1 MKLSAKFKKQLKNTA
16 AKLVSCMA
24 LVLVTLAM
32 VKLVGFSVP
41 EKNSEIVENRE
52 ALPVEADVTNV
63 TVAGDGTIICDSIVQ
78 GVRDTD
84 LSDGTYTFRV
94 NGKTS
99 SGTTETKD
107 YLVELINYRDDVT
120 FSSNMSLGDASTEYK
135 MLVVKFHKNLT
146 INEGVT
152 ITANRS
158 GNYTYKKGMYICVMG
173 KLTNKGTISMTA
185 RGTYN
190 QAGEN
195 VYLWK
200 NEDNSFE
207 YVPATGG
214 AGAAARNISCYS
226 TSQSRVGET
235 GGTGINR
242 GTGGGGSGALWGHY
256 VVFSNA
262 GGGAAGTS
270 YSGGSGGGG
279 VYRWLNSNGTIAA
292 TNYNNSNA
300 KANGGAGGT
309 GFGQQQDYNNGY
321 GNGGGGGAG
330 NPGGTNGWTGS
341 GRVYTNTAAG
351 LGTGGLLVIYSEE
364 FNNVGTISSDG
375 LNGGSCHANGG
386 CSAGGAGS
394 GGGSINIF
402 TKNVLY
408 SNTIQA
414 NGGNRGIGSAV
425 NGGYG
430 GKGSVTITKVTPNMK
445 YTKGIIELNVSEQ
458 YTINRSDIQLDYGT
472 LGTLNFESEDTS
484 VASVDSNGKVTG
496 LKTGRTRIKVYDQD
510 TGAITHITIM
520 VVKNV
525 AINVDEGNNF
535 TIALKQNGTVWT
547 YGLNDKG
554 QLGIGNNENKTKPT
568 KIQNIQNAKAV
579 AAGNSHALVLL
590 NNGEVYSFGAGTL
603 GQLGDGQN
611 ANSNVPVKVDGISNI
626 KKIDAYKNIS
636 VALAEDGK
644 VYVWGENYSTLP
656 MRVVF
661 SEKVVGISGTL
672 MLTEK
677 GEVYSISNTST
688 PIAGLSN
695 VIKVSCGDSHYLAL
709 DSNGCVFS
717 WGTNTYGEC
726 GNATTGTL
734 SLTYVSDEV
743 LDISAGNHTSIIQKL
758 NGDIYVFGNNSSGQ
772 IGLSGTAKATALTK
786 ITLPETVGIE
796 VISAGENTH
805 SGLVDE
811 NGFVWHTGLNT
822 YGELGIGDTV
832 SKNVYTKTGDSI
844 ITVNQDDT
852 VYLDIGEQTTLY
864 DILENTYNLKI
875 DLIDDNQ
882 ANFTIELANSNSI
895 SLSGRTITANDYGKT
910 TVTITHTP
918 TGRTKQISVAVVMKM
933 ESIVQGFRDIDLPDG
948 EYEILVKDQ
957 AYSIE
962 LINYNNDV
970 HYSVPEGQT
979 STTVSLG
986 DDSTEHKTLVVKYH
1000 GDLTIDKGVT
1010 VTATTVNNL
1019 TYKKGMYLCVL
1030 GDIYNN
1036 GTISM
1041 TARGTYDQEGE
1052 NVYLWKN
1059 IDDSFEYVPAEG
1071 ADGAASRNMSS
1082 YGRSSVSGGLK
1093 GNTGTDRETGGGG
1106 SGGLYAHNVIYY
1118 NAGGGAAGT
1127 SYSGGSGGAG
1137 VYRWVNWNQTIATD
1151 AYLASNGKS
1160 NGGAGGTGYAL
1171 QTDYNNGY
1179 GNGGGGGAGTPAGTN
1194 AWTGNGRIYEN
1205 STAETGTGGLLIIY
1219 ANYLNNT
1226 GLITSNGSKGAGAR
1240 ANGGCGTGGAGS
1252 GAGSINIF
1260 AKEVKEL
1267 GTTSAVGGNGGLGSS
1282 AHGGAGGDGTITIN
1296 ELGSILNCAKKSI
1309 TLNISD
1315 VYTIDRNKISYT
1327 KLNTIQTEDLT
1338 VGNLIF
1344 ESLNPEIATV
1354 DASGK
1359 ITGISVGKTRIKI
1372 TDTDNEYS
1380 AYIVVNVTKEGLI
1393 TPQIKEGDNFTVALK
1408 ANGTVWTYGLNDK
1421 GQLGNGTQNN
1431 SNEPV
1436 AVIDEQEKQ
1445 IENIINIEAEGS
1457 TAVAVD
1463 KDGNVYVWGTDYLT
1477 NENKIFATLVE
1488 DLPEIDKVEIYN
1500 KNFYAIDKEGNLYT
1514 WGASNQEVTAIPI
1527 STPLTD
1533 ISKDILLGE
1542 DGLVYF
1548 IADTSAFIPYLSNI
1562 CKIAAGENHYL
1573 FLNLDGYVYCV
1584 GKNDLGQLGTGDYAE
1599 KIIPTR
1605 VINGDGYLDN
1615 IAYISAGNKASM
1627 AVAFDG
1633 KAYAWGDNSNT
1644 KLGITGDNGAQ
1655 IAKTPNPTLINKIQD
1670 KEGNEL
1676 TLEKFELAET
1686 GKTHSSISNVDGFVY
1701 SVGTNQKGELG
1712 TEDNANRTVFTK
1724 IGNIGIITR
1733 PEFITVGVG
1742 QTKEFAIIPSNS
1754 FNIKTDIGYKSDITT
1769 NATNVKEASIE
1780 PITGVNNLNVANEKE
1795 FANNYRLTGNKI
1807 GRNVI
1812 VAKTEDVT
1820 KNVWV
1825 NVVNNDSAKAP
1836 AKVVNGKGF
1845 TISLKSDG
1853 TVWSWG
1859 ANNYGQLGH
1868 GTTENKN
1875 EPKQIEVSEEIIDV
1889 STGENHTLLLGKS
1902 GKVYS
1907 FGLNSSGQLG
1917 TGNITTYKAPVE
1929 INLKDIAKVVAI
1941 NNTSFAINNQ
1951 GQVYA
1956 WGTKYSKV
1964 PTLLG
1969 IDKNVID
1976 ISMNYYLS
1984 DDGAVREISSNTAIM
1999 LSLNET
2005 LPSELPVIENEKIVQ
2020 ISEGTDSILMLGE
2033 SGRVYAYGTNTY
2045 GQLGDGTLTSRNN
2058 KITTAV
2064 KISKGNVLENVKEIS
2079 AGDKYGIAVASDGK
2093 VYVFGINGNKQL
2105 GFESDIDKGGIQES
2119 GYAILK
2125 EDISN
2130 VERVSAGYVHTSV
2143 YRKDGNVFTWGDGI
2157 DGELGN
2163 GSNSAYYDA
2172 QLVGKNIIK
2181 TNTNEMIIEVEE
2193 TANVEAWINYFNLF
2207 ENKESTVTYEVL
2219 DSSIALIDSNTGAL
2233 MGVAQGRT
2241 TIIAKE
2247 TGTDNISVIKLLVL
2261 EKGTKPTNISI
2272 SIEPQ
2277 AETSGSHT
2285 TMLKVDGTVWCY
2297 GIGTY
2302 GELGNGYT
2310 NNSDLPVQAL
2320 FPSGTVITK
2329 IAVGENH
2336 NLALDSKG
2344 NVWVWGRNNYYQLG
2358 NSSTSSILRPT
2369 KVEALSNIK
2378 DIACGSYSSFAVNEA
2393 GEVFSCGLNANGE
2406 GGIGSYTNKITWT
2419 KAKFITDVIEIK
2431 AGKNHTI
2438 ALKSN
2443 GDVYVTGSNLYGE
2456 LALGTDTRKVNTFTK
2471 VNELDKVVGITAG
2484 DSNNMAI
2491 KADGKVYAWGE
2502 NIYKELGVG
2511 SLASYVNTVTQV
2523 QGLKDI
2529 RYVDGGK
2536 GYNLAINGTGEIYE
2550 IGLNWTG
2557 ELGNNTKTNLT
2568 TYTKLQGMANVL
2580 QASAGNAYTVIAKT
2594 NGTVWGNGDYTHG
2607 DTDIKAKT
2615 KSVVPVQVGNDET
2628 GLGITEITISVNG
2641 TKNIVA
2647 NCAYAF
2653 NLIKLDH
2660 NFTDS
2665 LAYTSVNEDI
2675 ATVDSNGIV
2684 TGVRV
2689 GTTRVNAVSED
2700 NGNTYSV
2707 LVKVVEN
2714 NSQIAPKVVSG
2725 ENFAVVLKADGS
2737 LWTFGYNADGRLAI
2751 GNNITKDIPTKTNI
2765 LATYIDVK
2773 AGKDFIIALRSD
2785 GKVWSVGNNEYGQ
2798 LGNKTTVNK
2807 AKLVEIQGMSGI
2819 TKIAAGE
2826 NFALALDE
2834 LGIVYKWGDGLLEP
2848 TRIQEINERIIDIS
2862 AGNSQTVYVTA
2873 TGKVVGTGSILNGE
2887 LSEINN
2893 AIKTQTTQDSIVI
2906 LTSDGLVYRYQSRS
2920 LSQINISGVI
2930 DISANGNNVMYQTA
2944 DEKTYVS
2951 GTNTFGELGTGDTS
2965 SVVSPVQTTAHSENT
2980 FGIGVG
2986 YDNTYIINNA
2996 GNLYSAGY
3004 NAYGSLGNGTRTD
3017 STEHTLVGNRQFKV
3031 EPKSATMKVGDEEN
3045 VTVTGDPFNV
3055 FGNNEIG
3062 PEEYNWTVDDS
3073 SIVEV
3078 EPGKFKAK
3086 AEGTASITITDK
3098 MTGEQA
3104 TVKRIV
3110 VGQAKDRI
3118 KSISVN
3124 DKNAE
3129 LALDST
3135 IDNMKY
3141 EVQIVTNNNTGI
3153 LKITTNELTDRISID
3168 GGNTWSYNGTLNQEI
3183 TLTDK
3188 ITQVPIIVG
3197 VKNNNGDYVLE
3208 ENYLLT
3214 ITKITD
3220 DVEIKK
3226 ITVTSTNELDEEE
3239 TITATPVSLNKYEV
3253 VVDENTVLSLAT
3265 VLANSE
3271 YTQVS
3276 IDGLDYELQQQNKYI
3291 TIGNKLRKE
3300 VQITLKSEAGTVEEY
3315 TLVIYKKKEAMD
3327 LTSVKVN
3334 DKEATKVSEGVYAI
3348 TVDNNCD
3355 LASVVA
3361 TATNSIASIS
3371 IENSEYS
3378 IQMCTKDI
3386 PIDMDTTEVTIRLK
3400 LGNEV
3405 KDYTLYIYKE
3415 KEEIQNIDIKMD
3427 MVMVNGNI
3435 IEPESDGLTYIA
3447 YLPSAETE
3455 AIIRAIAKDSIVS
3468 VKIENFDAEIADSTQ
3483 TVEIPN
3489 IENRFTIKLE
3499 DTEENSQ
3506 NYTVIIRKAEADTS
3520 LKEVFVT
3527 KDNKETQA
3535 KLQSDGTYLVK
3546 VPSNYTDIDVTAITG
3561 YSLAKVQ
3568 VNETG
3573 TFVIHEDTQNVTLSN
3588 DVTQVKI
3595 KVQSKDESLEKE
3607 YILNIQKLSSDA
3619 ELLRL
3624 EVDGT
3629 EVTLGTDGY
3638 YHYYLTDALTDV
3650 EVKAVAN
3657 NDNAFVRIDNSQY
3670 VIKEVTKQV
3679 DITSKQTTAKIKVRA
3694 EDGTIKEYILIIEGL
3709 PDDTTIEKVTV
3720 NGIDATYIEG
3730 KNRYE
3735 IRSNANSFNIE
3746 VTLTDLLASMVLGD
3760 NSRAIGTDTITVVKT
3775 GTETIVTVV
3784 VTSQNGLETE
3794 EYTIAI
3800 LEKSNNTNLD
3810 MLTVNG
3816 KIITPKADGTYFAT
3830 IKNAETD
3837 IKVKAKAEDNCATV
3851 QIDDNENNSY
3861 IAQITEAV
3869 VEGKVT
3875 YTYEIKVTAENGTV
3889 NTYYLTVEQLE
3900 ANTNILSV
3908 KVGEN
3913 DTDLYDATLRED
3925 GKYYYKVPRISKA
3938 FVNVELE
3945 SAKSSVTINGI
3956 NGSTVEVELPIEINE
3971 IPINVIAEDGTIKQ
3985 VILVIEKLSND
3996 TTIKSITGTGV
4007 LRTEIKEDNA
4017 SVYIDE
4023 DLSSI
4028 DLDITL
4034 TNLFGQLKL
4043 EEDTDY
4049 EVNTITRTIDLSGY
4063 SDSGVVMVTLNIKAE
4078 DGTEAEYLVNI
4089 YKEADLNIKSVVVNS
4104 DTLTY
4109 DESNERYSKLVAN
4122 GNQPNIIITANN
4134 PLQTIK
4140 LINEAGTVVA
4150 TGTGVLNTTQT
4161 LSTANL
4167 TTKYVIKISSHN
4179 GEDFGVEEHNLW
4191 ITQRSTETGITY
4203 IKVDGLGTTIS
4214 GTTYSSTVSGK
4225 DKYPV
4230 EIKLK
4235 DSNAVVRVEDM
4246 SSNVLIGNQAGILT
4260 GELSIPDGETKTFKV
4275 VVTAENGNTS
4285 TYTLTIERIS
4295 SNYELDWIKVSDYD
4309 TDGSTVITRNVTE
4322 YNPSTK
4328 TYKIVVNK
4336 DLPSSFVE
4344 VKALSVF
4351 TEVMLDNTYTGS
4363 GTSTMTKTLSG
4374 LGINEVT
4381 IKLTAADGSIDTRY
4395 LQIVQLSDE
4404 IGIDTLEVNG
4414 NILSPDENGNYE
4426 YTVSDENAYASVKAT
4441 LPIETSKVS
4450 INNKTEKLGQSI
4462 EDIYILS
4469 DRQLIIPIKVTAEDG
4484 TNYTYTLTLNIISHN
4499 TNVQYV
4505 KVDDT
4510 TCEFNGEKYVVYID
4524 KYETEANVEI
4534 KTEVP
4539 YATVKHVMEDST
4551 EVSGVAIL
4559 TYEVDT
4565 SDLDTDV
4572 FTSIFKVIA
4581 EDGTEKEYEIEL
4593 TRKNDD
4599 YTIQGVYA
4607 NDIELEPLSEDET
4620 YPNGSYYVQVVENTA
4635 KIKVVANSVLSTVS
4649 IGNGQDIDSDEDAVF
4664 TSALGELE
4672 KVITLSTTSKVTKVQ
4687 FTITSQQGTKLQNTI
4702 YIEKVSNNKNLESV
4716 KVNYEESTKIED
4728 EENKYVSYIYDTVN
4742 SVRVDIQAENEFAT
4756 IVRTTET
4763 GEVYLDE
4770 TATSFKAKGLLTLNI
4785 DTLNQVET
4793 IYFKIIAENGDES
4806 EVYTLNIEKM
4816 STDAEL
4822 KEIYVD
4828 GVLIEP
4834 DEDGKYRTTLLD
4846 TNLEPQIKAITN
4858 HEKAFV
4864 RIALGDEHQNVTE
4877 QNVTMSNSKQVTIPI
4892 TVRSQAGPTKVT
4904 YLYITRISTSL
4915 KLSEVTLNGKDANTY
4930 DANTDTYRFLVNPD
4944 ETDFE
4949 LFILAESDYSIL
4961 EYDSVG
4967 YEASIRTNVNV
4978 GLEEQG
4984 KILKVKQYSEAGETK
4999 EHTIEIVRI
5008 SDNTNL
5014 EFLKVNNI
5022 LRNPDEEGGDTYTV
5036 PITKTATS
5044 VLIEVQT
5051 EYSFANVRLGDNNV
5065 VRQHDIGMLSC
5076 PDLNEQRIIVPVVVT
5091 AADGTTIRTYNI
5103 ILDRKGSSIAG
5114 KVITQNF
5121 ENKHIADIY
5130 IYKTWDNR
5138 PIDDEN
5144 NPRELIYSGQT
5155 DEYGKYEVE
5164 LPPDEE
5170 YDIIVKK
5177 DGYLTYIV
5185 SNIVVE
5191 EFKQSTVQDIS
5202 IKAGDV
5208 DENGEIELDDL
5219 VELNDQIG
5227 VDVSDEN
5234 KVFDL
5239 NEDGVIDNK
5248 DRKIL
5253 KDNYHEKDK
5262 TEAWV
5267 RPRSMMLSNRK
5278 STFGAN
5284 ALQSTDSIPEIKL
5297 DRAVTN
5303 TKPDFVYPLDE
5314 GFVITSDYGTRVD
5327 PIDGSTSFHSGIDLC
5342 GKHHGNIY
5350 AVADGEVTWAGV
5362 QSSYGNCVE
5371 IRHVV
5376 NGVEVYSFYAH
5387 MSKIDVNKGDKVSQ
5401 GDVIGLEGGDQA
5413 TDLNPGRTTGHH
5425 LHFEM
5430 RSASGYVN
5438 NVNPHN
5444 YLEF

>member
-1 MKLSAKFKKQLKNTA
+1 MKLSARLRKQVNNIVVKSLC
-16 AKLVSCMA
+16 LMA
-24 LVLVTLAM
+24 LVLVTLAG
-32 VKLVGFSVP
+32 VKLVGFSAS
-41 EKNSEIVENRE
+41 EKSVEILENRE
-52 ALPVEADVTNV
+52 MVSTKSDVTSV
-63 TVAGDGTIICDSIVQ
+63 TIAGDGAVECDSIVQ
-78 GVRDTD
+78 GVRDSD
-84 LSDGTYTFRV
+84 LADGTYIFRV

-99 SGTTETKD
+99 GGASETMEYK
-107 YLVELINYRDDVT
+107 VELINYYDDVT
-120 FSSNMSLGDASTEYK
+120 YTENVSLGDTSTEYK
-135 MLVVKFHKNLT
+135 MLVVKYHKNLT
-146 INEGVT
+146 INSGVT
-152 ITANRS
+152 VTANRS
-158 GNYTYKKGMYICVMG
+158 GNYTYKKGMYLCVMG
-173 KLTNKGTISMTA
+173 KLTNNGTISMSA

-200 NEDNSFE
+200 NENSSFE
-207 YVPATGG
+207 YVPAVGG

-226 TSQSRVGET
+226 TSQARAGET
-235 GGTGINR
+235 GGTGTNR
-242 GTGGGGSGALWGHY
+242 GTGGGGSGGLWGHY
-256 VVFSNA
+256 VVFYNA

-270 YSGGSGGGG
+270 YSGGSGGAG
-279 VYRWLNSNGTIAA
+279 VYRWINWNEKLAESTYAA
-292 TNYNNSNA
+292 SNA
-300 KANGGAGGT
+300 KPNGGAGGT
-309 GFGQQQDYNNGY
+309 GYGLQTDSGNGY

-330 NPGGTNGWTGS
+330 NPGGTNGWTGN
-341 GRVYTNTAAG
+341 GRVYTNTPGG

-364 FNNVGTISSDG
+364 FNNVGSIVSDG
-375 LNGGSCHANGG
+375 SYGGSCHANGG

-408 SNTIQA
+408 SKTIQA
-414 NGGNRGIGSAV
+414 NGGDRGIGSAT

-445 YTKGIIELNVSEQ
+445 YTKGSIELNVNEQ
-458 YTINRSDIQLDYGT
+458 YTLNRNDIQLDYGT
-472 LGTLNFESEDTS
+472 LGTLVFEAEDTS
-484 VASVDSNGKVTG
+484 IASVDSTGKIIG
-496 LKTGRTRIKVYDQD
+496 LKTGRTRIKVYDQAS
-510 TGAITHITIM
+510 GAITHILVN

-525 AINVDEGNNF
+525 GINVDEGKNF
-535 TIALKQNGTVWT
+535 TIALKENGTVWT

-554 QLGIGNNENKTKPT
+554 QLGIGSNENKTKPT
-568 KIQNIQNAKAV
+568 KIQGIQNAKAV
-579 AAGNSHALVLL
+579 AAGYSHALVLL
-590 NNGEVYSFGAGTL
+590 DNGDVYSFGAGTL

-611 ANSNVPVKVDGISNI
+611 ADSNVPVKVDGIGNI
-626 KKIDAYKNIS
+626 KKIDANKNIS
-636 VALAEDGK
+636 VALDENGK
-644 VYVWGENYSTLP
+644 VYIWGENYSTLP

-661 SEKVVGISGTL
+661 SEKVIGISGTL

-677 GEVYSISNTST
+677 GEVYSVTDTSA
-688 PIAGLSN
+688 PIADLSN
-695 VIKVSCGDSHYLAL
+695 VVKISCGDAHYLAL

-717 WGTNTYGEC
+717 WGNNAYGEC
-726 GNATTGTL
+726 GIATTGNLTK
-734 SLTYVSDEV
+734 TYVSDEV

-758 NGDIYVFGNNSSGQ
+758 NGDIYVLGNNASGQ

-786 ITLPETVGIE
+786 ITLAENVGLE

-805 SGLVDE
+805 SGFVDE

-822 YGELGIGDTV
+822 YGELGIGDTS

-844 ITVNQDDT
+844 ITVNQNDT
-852 VYLDIGEQTTLY
+852 TYLDIGEQTTLY
-864 DILENTYNLKI
+864 NVLENTYNLKI

-882 ANFTIELANSNSI
+882 SNFTIELSSNNSI

-933 ESIVQGFRDIDLPDG
+933 DSIVQGFRDIDLPDG
-948 EYEILVKDQ
+948 DYEILVKDQ
-957 AYSIE
+957 AYSVE
-962 LINYNNDV
+962 LINYNDDV
-970 HYSVPEGQT
+970 HYSLEEGQT
-979 STTVSLG
+979 SRVVSLG
-986 DDSTEHKTLVVKYH
+986 DNSTDHKTLVVKYH

-1010 VTATTVNNL
+1010 LTANTTSGL

-1041 TARGTYDQEGE
+1041 TARGTYNQEGE

-1059 IDDSFEYVPAEG
+1059 TDDSYEYVPAEG
-1071 ADGAASRNMSS
+1071 SNGANSRDIDGR
-1082 YGRSSVSGGLK
+1082 GRTVIVHGSK
-1093 GNTGTDRETGGGG
+1093 GDNGENRTTGGGG
-1106 SGGLYAHNVIYY
+1106 SGGIFDRNTYIYNV
-1118 NAGGGAAGT
+1118 GGGAQGT

-1137 VYRWVNWNQTIATD
+1137 VYRWTNWNAV
-1151 AYLASNGKS
+1151 LAQDTFLESNGKT
-1160 NGGAGGTGYAL
+1160 NGGAGGTGFAL
-1171 QTDYNNGY
+1171 QTDYNNHY
-1179 GNGGGGGAGTPAGTN
+1179 GNGGGGGAGTPVGTN
-1194 AWTGNGRIYEN
+1194 NWTGNGSVYEN
-1205 STAETGTGGLLIIY
+1205 TSAETGTGGLLVIY
-1219 ANYLNNT
+1219 ANYLNNS
-1226 GLITSNGSKGAGAR
+1226 GKITSNGVKGASVK
-1240 ANGGCGTGGAGS
+1240 ANGGCSAAGAGS

-1267 GTTSAVGGNGGLGSS
+1267 GITSAIGGNGGY
-1282 AHGGAGGDGTITIN
+1282 ANAANGGAGGDGAITIN
-1296 ELGSILNCAKKSI
+1296 ELGSILNYAKKSI
-1309 TLNISD
+1309 TLNIAE
-1315 VYTIDRNKISYT
+1315 VYNIDRSKISYT

-1354 DASGK
+1354 DATGK
-1359 ITGISVGKTRIKI
+1359 IIGVSVGKTRIKI

-1421 GQLGNGTQNN
+1421 GQLGNGTEEN

-1436 AVIDEQEKQ
+1436 AVLDEQEKQ
-1445 IENIINIEAEGS
+1445 IENIINIEADGS

-1463 KDGNVYVWGTDYLT
+1463 KNGNVYIWGTDYLT
-1477 NENKIFATLVE
+1477 NENKLYATLVE
-1488 DLPEIDKVEIYN
+1488 DLPSIEKVGIYN
-1500 KNFYAIDKEGNLYT
+1500 KNYYAIDNVGNLYV
-1514 WGASNQEVTAIPI
+1514 WGEDYSEVTPIPI
-1527 STPLTD
+1527 STPLID
-1533 ISKDILLGE
+1533 ISKDIMLGE

-1548 IADTSAFIPYLSNI
+1548 VNDTSASIAYLSNI
-1562 CKIAAGENHYL
+1562 CKIEAGEDHYL
-1573 FLNLDGYVYCV
+1573 FVNLEGYVYCV

-1599 KIIPTR
+1599 KTIPTR
-1605 VINGDGYLDN
+1605 VKNGDGYLEN
-1615 IAYISAGNKASM
+1615 IATVSAGNKSSM

-1644 KLGITGDNGAQ
+1644 KLGITGENGAQ
-1655 IAKTPNPTLINKIQD
+1655 LAKTPNATQITKIQD

-1676 TLEKFELAET
+1676 ESEKFELVET
-1686 GKTHSSISNVDGFVY
+1686 GKTHSSISDVDGFVY
-1701 SVGTNQKGELG
+1701 SVGLNSKGELG
-1712 TEDNANRTVFTK
+1712 TEDNVNRTVFTK

-1733 PEFITVGVG
+1733 PEFITVEVG
-1742 QTKEFAIIPSNS
+1742 KTKEFAIIPSNS

-1769 NATNVKEASIE
+1769 NATNIKEAGIVE
-1780 PITGVNNLNVANEKE
+1780 IPGVNNHNVANEKE
-1795 FANNYRLTGNKI
+1795 FINNYKLTGNKI

-1812 VAKTEDVT
+1812 VAKTEDVS
-1820 KNVWV
+1820 KNIWV
-1825 NVVNNDSAKAP
+1825 NVVNSETSKAS
-1836 AKVVNGKGF
+1836 AKVVNGRGF

-1859 ANNYGQLGH
+1859 TNNYGQLGL

-1875 EPKQIEVSEEIIDV
+1875 EPKQVEVAEEIIDI
-1889 STGENHTLLLGKS
+1889 SSGENHTLILGKS

-1907 FGLNSSGQLG
+1907 FGLNSNGQLG
-1917 TGNITTYKAPVE
+1917 TGNITTYKAPVD
-1929 INLKDIAKVVAI
+1929 INLKNIAKVVAK
-1941 NNTSFAINNQ
+1941 NNTSFAITEE
-1951 GQVYA
+1951 GKVYA
-1956 WGTKYSKV
+1956 WGANYSKV
-1964 PTLLG
+1964 PTVLE

-1976 ISMNYYLS
+1976 ITANYYLA
-1984 DDGAVREISSNTAIM
+1984 DDGIVRTVGSNTAIM
-1999 LSLNET
+1999 LSLNEID
-2005 LPSELPVIENEKIVQ
+2005 PSELPVIETEKIVQ
-2020 ISEGTDSILMLGE
+2020 ISEGTDHILMLGE
-2033 SGRVYAYGTNTY
+2033 SGRVYSYGSNTY
-2045 GQLGDGTLTSRNN
+2045 GQLGDGTLTSRQST
-2058 KITTAV
+2058 ITTAV
-2064 KISKGNVLENVKEIS
+2064 KASKGNVLENAKEVS
-2079 AGDKYGIAVASDGK
+2079 AGDKYGIAVTTDGK

-2119 GYAILK
+2119 GYAIVK

-2143 YRKDGNVFTWGDGI
+2143 YKKDGNVFTWGDGI

-2163 GSNSAYYDA
+2163 GSNSPYFEA

-2181 TNTNEMIIEVEE
+2181 TNTNEMVIEVEE
-2193 TANVEAWINYFNLF
+2193 TANVDAWINYFNLF
-2207 ENKESTVTYEVL
+2207 ENKESTITFDVL

-2233 MGVAQGRT
+2233 MGVAAGRT
-2241 TIIAKE
+2241 TIIANE
-2247 TGTDNISVIKLLVL
+2247 TGTNNIAVIKLLVL
-2261 EKGTKPTNISI
+2261 EKGTKPANTTV

-2277 AETSGSHT
+2277 VETSGSHV

-2320 FPSGTVITK
+2320 FPAGTVITK

-2344 NVWVWGRNNYYQLG
+2344 NVWAWGRNNYYQLG
-2358 NSSTSSILRPT
+2358 NTSTSNVLRPT
-2369 KVEALSNIK
+2369 KIDSLSNIK

-2406 GGIGSYTNKITWT
+2406 GGIGSYTNKIPWT

-2456 LALGTDTRKVNTFTK
+2456 LALGTDVRKANTFVK
-2471 VNELDKVVGITAG
+2471 VEGLDKVVGITAG

-2491 KADGKVYAWGE
+2491 KTDGKVYAWGE

-2511 SLASYVNTVTQV
+2511 STSSYVNTVSQV

-2536 GYNLAINGTGEIYE
+2536 GYNLAVNGSGELFE
-2550 IGLNWTG
+2550 IGLNWSG

-2568 TYTKLQGMANVL
+2568 QFTKLAGMTNVL
-2580 QASAGNAYTVIAKT
+2580 QLSAGSAYTVIAKT

-2628 GLGITEITISVNG
+2628 GLGITEITIGVNG
-2641 TKNIVA
+2641 TKNIIA

-2653 NLIKLDH
+2653 NLIKLDA
-2660 NFTDS
+2660 NFTDT
-2665 LAYTSVNEDI
+2665 LTYTSVNEDI
-2675 ATVDSNGIV
+2675 ATVNSNGIV
-2684 TGVRV
+2684 TGLRV
-2689 GTTRVNAVSED
+2689 GTTRVNAVSSD

-2714 NSQIAPKVVSG
+2714 GSQVAPKVASG

-2765 LATYIDVK
+2765 LATYVDVK

-2807 AKLVEIQGMSGI
+2807 AKLAEIQGMSEI
-2819 TKIAAGE
+2819 TKMAVGE
-2826 NFALALDE
+2826 NFALALDN
-2834 LGIVYKWGDGLLEP
+2834 LGIVYKWGDGVIEP
-2848 TRIQEINERIIDIS
+2848 TRISVTSERIIDIS
-2862 AGNSQTVYVTA
+2862 AGKSQIAYVTA
-2873 TGKVVGTGSILNGE
+2873 KGKVVGNGNILDGE
-2887 LSEINN
+2887 LPGLEN
-2893 AIKTQTTQDSIVI
+2893 AVKTQTTQDSIII
-2906 LTSDGLVYRYQSRS
+2906 LTSNGLVYKYKNGS
-2920 LSQINISGVI
+2920 LSQIDISNVI

-2951 GTNTFGELGTGDTS
+2951 GVNTYGELGTGDTS
-2965 SVVSPVQTTAHSENT
+2965 SVLDPVQTTAHSENT

-2986 YDNTYIINNA
+2986 YNNTYIINNA
-2996 GNLYSAGY
+2996 GNLYSSGY

-3017 STEHTLVGNRQFKV
+3017 STEHSLVGNRQFKL

-3078 EPGKFKAK
+3078 EPGKFTAK
-3086 AEGTASITITDK
+3086 AEGTAKITITDK
-3098 MTGEQA
+3098 ITGEQA
-3104 TVKRIV
+3104 TVTRIV
-3110 VGQAKDRI
+3110 AGQEKDRI

-3129 LALDST
+3129 LTLDST

-3153 LKITTNELTDRISID
+3153 LKITTNDLNDRISID

-3183 TLTDK
+3183 DLTDK

-3197 VKNNNGDYVLE
+3197 IKNNAGEYPVE
-3208 ENYLLT
+3208 ENYVLT
-3214 ITKITD
+3214 ITKVTD

-3226 ITVTSTNELDEEE
+3226 LTVTSTKEDGTDEV
-3239 TITATPVSLNKYEV
+3239 ITATPVSLNKYEV
-3253 VVDENTVLSLAT
+3253 VVDENTVMSLVD

-3271 YTQVS
+3271 YTEVS
-3276 IDGLDYELQQQNKYI
+3276 IDGLNYELQEQNKNI

-3300 VQITLKSEAGTVEEY
+3300 VQITLKSEAGTIEEY

-3327 LTSVKVN
+3327 LSSITVN

-3348 TVDNNCD
+3348 TVERNCD
-3355 LASVVA
+3355 LATVVA
-3361 TATNSIASIS
+3361 TATNSIASVNID
-3371 IENSEYS
+3371 NSEYS
-3378 IQMCTKDI
+3378 IQTCTKDVL
-3386 PIDMDTTEVTIRLK
+3386 IDTDTTEVSIKIK

-3405 KDYTLYIYKE
+3405 KEYTLYIYKE
-3415 KEEIQNIDIKMD
+3415 KEDIPNIDIKMD

-3435 IEPESDGLTYIA
+3435 IEPEADGLTYIA
-3447 YLPSAETE
+3447 YLPTAETD
-3455 AIIRAIAKDSIVS
+3455 AVIRAIAKDNTVS
-3468 VKIENFDAEIADSTQ
+3468 VKIENFEAEIADSTQ
-3483 TVEIPN
+3483 TVGIPN
-3489 IENRFTIKLE
+3489 LENRFTIKLE
-3499 DTEENSQ
+3499 DTLENSQ

-3527 KDNKETQA
+3527 KDSKETIA

-3546 VPSNYTDIDVTAITG
+3546 VPSDYENVDVTAITG

-3573 TFVIHEDTQNVTLSN
+3573 TFVVHEDTQNVILEN

-3595 KVQSKDESLEKE
+3595 VVQSKDESIEKE
-3607 YILNIQKLSSDA
+3607 YILVIQKQSSDA
-3619 ELLRL
+3619 ELLKL
-3624 EVDGT
+3624 EVDGN
-3629 EVTLGTDGY
+3629 EVTVGEDGY
-3638 YHYYLTDALTDV
+3638 YHYYLTDAVNSVD
-3650 EVKAVAN
+3650 VKAVTN

-3679 DITSKQTTAKIKVRA
+3679 DITSKQTTSIIKVKA
-3694 EDGTIKEYILIIEGL
+3694 ENGTLKEYVFIIEGL
-3709 PDDTTIEKVTV
+3709 PDDATIAKVTV
-3720 NGIDATYIEG
+3720 NGVDATYIEG

-3735 IRSNANSFNIE
+3735 IRSNVNNFNIE

-3760 NSRAIGTDTITVVKT
+3760 NPKAIGTDSITVAKT
-3775 GTETIVTVV
+3775 GSETTVKVV

-3816 KIITPKADGTYFAT
+3816 KIVTPKADGTYYAT
-3830 IKNAETD
+3830 IKNAVTE
-3837 IKVKAKAEDNCATV
+3837 INVKAEAEDNCAVV
-3851 QIDDNENNSY
+3851 QINENANNSY
-3861 IAQITEAV
+3861 IAEITENV
-3869 VEGKVT
+3869 VDGKVI
-3875 YTYEIKVTAENGTV
+3875 YTYEIKVTAEDGTV

-3900 ANTNILSV
+3900 ANTNIVSV

-3913 DTDLYDATLRED
+3913 DIVLNEATLRED

-3945 SAKSSVTINGI
+3945 SVKSTVTINGV
-3956 NGSTVEVELPIEINE
+3956 NGLTVEVNLPNEINE
-3971 IPINVIAEDGTIKQ
+3971 IPITVLAEDGTIKQ
-3985 VILVIEKLSND
+3985 VTLVIEKESND
-3996 TTIKSITGTGV
+3996 TSVKSITGTGV
-4007 LRTEIKEDNA
+4007 LRTDIKQDNA
-4017 SVYIDE
+4017 TVYIDE
-4023 DLSSI
+4023 DLNTI

-4034 TNLFGQLKL
+4034 TSLLGQLKL
-4043 EEDTDY
+4043 VDDTDY
-4049 EVNTITRTIDLSGY
+4049 EVNKITRTIDLSGY
-4063 SDSGVVMVTLNIKAE
+4063 SETGVVMVNLNIKAE
-4078 DGTEAEYLVNI
+4078 DGIEAEYLINI
-4089 YKEADLNIKSVVVNS
+4089 YKEADLTIKSVVVNS

-4109 DESNERYSKLVAN
+4109 DETNERYSKLVAN
-4122 GNQPNIIITANN
+4122 GNQPSIVITANN
-4134 PLQTIK
+4134 ANQTIK

-4150 TGTGVLNTTQT
+4150 TGTGTLTTTQT
-4161 LSTANL
+4161 LSTTDL

-4179 GEDFGVEEHNLW
+4179 GEDFGMEEHNLW

-4203 IKVDGLGTTIS
+4203 IKVDGLGTTVL
-4214 GTTYSSTVSGK
+4214 GATYSSIVSGK
-4225 DKYPV
+4225 DTYPV

-4235 DSNAVVRVEDM
+4235 DSNAIVRVEDT
-4246 SSNVLIGNQAGILT
+4246 SSNVLINTQKGILT
-4260 GELSIPDGETKTFKV
+4260 GNLAIPDGETKSFKV
-4275 VVTAENGNTS
+4275 IVTAENGNVS
-4285 TYTLTIERIS
+4285 NYTLNIERIS
-4295 SNYELDWIKVSDYD
+4295 SNYEIDLIKFTDYD
-4309 TDGSTVITRNVTE
+4309 TDGSTIITRTVTD
-4322 YNPSTK
+4322 YNPLTK

-4336 DLPSSFVE
+4336 DLPSTDIE
-4344 VKALSVF
+4344 VKALSAF
-4351 TEVMLDNTYTGS
+4351 TEVLLDNTYAGN
-4363 GTSTMTKTLSG
+4363 GTSTMTKSLSG

-4381 IKLTAADGSIDTRY
+4381 IKLTAADGSVDTRY

-4414 NILSPDENGNYE
+4414 NIVTPDENGNYE
-4426 YTVSDENAYASVKAT
+4426 YTVSDENAYASVVAT
-4441 LPIETSKVS
+4441 LPIDTSKVS
-4450 INNKTEKLGQSI
+4450 INNRTEKLGQSI
-4462 EDIYILS
+4462 EDIYILN

-4510 TCEFNGEKYVVYID
+4510 TCEYNGEKFTVYID

-4534 KTEVP
+4534 KTEVS
-4539 YATVKHVMEDST
+4539 YSTIKHIMEDTT
-4551 EVSGVAIL
+4551 EVSGTSVL
-4559 TYEVDT
+4559 TYLVDT

-4572 FTSIFKVIA
+4572 FTSTFTVIA

-4599 YTIQGVYA
+4599 YTIQGVFA
-4607 NDIELEPLSEDET
+4607 NDIELEPLSDDDT

-4635 KIKVVANSVLSTVS
+4635 KIKVVANYALSTVS
-4649 IGNGQDIDSDEDAVF
+4649 IGNGQDLDSSDDPVF
-4664 TSALGELE
+4664 TSALEELE

-4687 FTITSQQGTKLQNTI
+4687 FTITSQQGTTLQNTI
-4702 YIEKVSNNKNLESV
+4702 YIEKVSNNKNLDSV
-4716 KVNYEESTKIED
+4716 KVNYEASTKSED
-4728 EENKYVSYIYDTVN
+4728 EENTYLSYIYDTVN
-4742 SVRVDIQAENEFAT
+4742 SVRIDIQAENELAT
-4756 IVRTTET
+4756 IIRTTEDGT
-4763 GEVYLDE
+4763 TYLDG
-4770 TATSFKAKGLLTLNI
+4770 TGTSFKANGLLTLNVA
-4785 DTLNQVET
+4785 TPNQIET
-4793 IYFKIIAENGDES
+4793 IYFKIIAENGDKS

-4816 STDAEL
+4816 STDADL

-4834 DEDGKYRTTLLD
+4834 GDDGKYRTTILD
-4846 TNLEPQIKAITN
+4846 TNLEPRIKAVTN
-4858 HEKAFV
+4858 HDKAFV
-4864 RIALGDEHQNVTE
+4864 RIALGEEHQNVTE

-4915 KLSEVTLNGKDANTY
+4915 KLSEVTLNGKDPNSY

-4949 LFILAESDYSIL
+4949 LFVLAESDYSIL
-4961 EYDSVG
+4961 EYEDMG
-4967 YEASIRTNVNV
+4967 YEASIRANVSV
-4978 GLEEQG
+4978 ALEEQG
-4984 KILKVKQYSEAGETK
+4984 KILKIKQHSEAGETK

-5051 EYSFANVRLGDNNV
+5051 EYSFAMVRLGDNDV

-5121 ENKHIADIY
+5121 ENKHVADIY

-5155 DEYGKYEVE
+5155 DENGLYEVE

-5177 DGYLTYIV
+5177 NGYLTYIV
-5185 SNIVVE
+5185 SNIEVE
-5191 EFKQSTVQDIS
+5191 EFKQSTVQDIT

-5219 VELNDQIG
+5219 VELNDQIWEE
-5227 VDVSDEN
+5227 VTNAN
-5234 KVFDL
+5234 KIFDL
-5239 NEDGVIDNK
+5239 DEDGVIDNK

-5253 KDNYHEKDK
+5253 KDNYHEKNK

-5267 RPRSMMLSNRK
+5267 KPRRLMT
-5278 STFGAN
+5278 STR
-5284 ALQSTDSIPEIKL
+5284 S
-5297 DRAVTN
+5297 V
-5303 TKPDFVYPLDE
+5303 KPDFVYPLDE
-5314 GFVITSDYGTRVD
+5314 GFKLTSDYGNRVD
-5327 PIDGSTSFHSGIDLC
+5327 PLDGSTSFHSGVDLC
-5342 GKHHGNIY
+5342 GKHHENIY
-5350 AVADGEVTWAGV
+5350 SVADGEVTFAGV
-5362 QSSYGNCVE
+5362 QGSYGNCVE
-5371 IRHVV
+5371 IKHVV
-5376 NGVEVYSFYAH
+5376 KGETVYSFYAH
-5387 MSKIDVNKGDKVSQ
+5387 MSRIDVKVGDTVEQ
-5401 GDVIGLEGGDQA
+5401 GDVIGLEGGDQE
-5413 TDLNPGRTTGHH
+5413 TDPNPGRTTGHH

-5430 RSASGYVN
+5430 RSASGYKN
-5438 NVNPHN
+5438 NVNPHLYFN
-5444 YLEF
+5444 F